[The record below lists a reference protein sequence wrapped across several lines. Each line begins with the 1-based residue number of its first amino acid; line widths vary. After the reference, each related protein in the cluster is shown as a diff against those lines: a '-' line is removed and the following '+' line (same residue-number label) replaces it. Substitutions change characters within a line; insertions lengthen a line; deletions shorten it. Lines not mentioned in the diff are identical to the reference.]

1 MARKRIS
8 PSRQVSDALQVL
20 GNQVRIARTERQIP
34 MSVLAHRV
42 GLDPRVV
49 SAVERGDP
57 SVSIG
62 NAFAVACAAG
72 VPLFGGETPEQLTQ
86 IKRHSSMVV
95 ALLPSRVRKPSLG
108 SFL

>member
-8 PSRQVSDALQVL
+8 PSRAVSDALQVL
-20 GNQVRIARTERQIP
+20 GDHVRVARTERRIP
-34 MSVLAHRV
+34 MRVLAQRV

-62 NAFAVACAAG
+62 NAIAVAHAAG
-72 VPLFGGETPEQLTQ
+72 VPLFGGENPEQLART
-86 IKRHSSMVV
+86 KSHSSALV
-95 ALLPSRVRKPSLG
+95 ALLPSRVRETSLG
-108 SFL
+108 DFL